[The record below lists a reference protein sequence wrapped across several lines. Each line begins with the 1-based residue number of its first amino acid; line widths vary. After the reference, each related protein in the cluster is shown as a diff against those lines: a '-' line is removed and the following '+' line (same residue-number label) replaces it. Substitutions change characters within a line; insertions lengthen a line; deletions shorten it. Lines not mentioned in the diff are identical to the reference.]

1 MKAVFQCYECDVR
14 THFNSDYITQCRD
27 FSYERY
33 CKAFKALFSEIISV
47 LCFGQGSYEPPQ
59 PDLTVYLME
68 RIFHRDRRTQEM
80 TALSWEQADD
90 EPVVRSLLPLT
101 VYVD

>member
-1 MKAVFQCYECDVR
+1 MILLYL
-14 THFNSDYITQCRD
+14 QCRD
-27 FSYERY
+27 FIYERY
-33 CKAFKALFSEIISV
+33 CKAFKALFSEVISV

-68 RIFHRDRRTQEM
+68 RIFQRDRRTQEM

-90 EPVVRSLLPLT
+90 EPVIRSLLLQIMLSGRY
-101 VYVD
+101 VYIEEL